1 MIETCRLR
9 TSAAAD
15 ARLGPWRRTMTPVS
29 ATDAGIR
36 PSRQPSDRLS
46 GPGKYGALWAQDHGH
61 DPHRPSPNTH
71 DSACLPAGRAHRGSP
86 ARTSMALGRGEGRER
101 PPGLAFSTPMTVY

>member
-9 TSAAAD
+9 TSAAGD

-36 PSRQPSDRLS
+36 PSRQSSDRLS
-46 GPGKYGALWAQDHGH
+46 GSGNGGALWAGDYGH
-61 DPHRPSPNTH
+61 DPHRPSPDTR
-71 DSACLPAGRAHRGSP
+71 DSAACQLVELIADLLQRLPWRWGG
-86 ARTSMALGRGEGRER
+86 GKGRER
-101 PPGLAFSTPMTVY
+101 PLGVAFSTPMTAT